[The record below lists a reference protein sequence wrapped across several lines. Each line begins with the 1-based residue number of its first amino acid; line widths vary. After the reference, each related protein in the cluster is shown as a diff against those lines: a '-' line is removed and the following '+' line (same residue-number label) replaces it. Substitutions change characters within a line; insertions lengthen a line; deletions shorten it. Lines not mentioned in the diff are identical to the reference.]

1 MSDDRL
7 ARLESVLRT
16 RGAQPAS
23 VLAGELGISQPT
35 LSRLLASAGERIVR
49 IGRARASRYALAH
62 SIARAGSHWPLYR
75 ISADGK
81 PETLGELHALHRD
94 EFFFEPQG
102 ARPALMHG
110 DFATGLFPGVPW
122 FLDDQRPQGF
132 LGRAFA
138 RRIAGDIDAPVDP
151 LIWRADD
158 IVLALLRHGDDQPG
172 DLVLGEASLRRAL
185 QNMLSPQGV
194 VAVEDRAKRYP
205 ELADAALRGEDIGS
219 SAGGEQPKFTVTLR
233 GADGCVPAIVKFSER
248 VGVPAGRRWADL
260 LICEHHAGHVLREH
274 GLPAAQSELVEADA
288 RIFLQS
294 SRFDRTSGLGRRGFV
309 SLAALDAAHYVHA
322 RIDWWRFAPQLQRDG
337 WLDADDARRLRLFS
351 WYGALI
357 ANSDMHLG
365 NAALQLRDLRPLP
378 LAPAYDMLPM
388 RFRPANSGEIVER
401 RYEIALP
408 TPEHQPDWHE
418 AALMAHVFWRRI
430 ADDPRISNEFRAI
443 AGDAGTLLQRA
454 LAHLSG

>member
-7 ARLESVLRT
+7 ARLESLLRT

-35 LSRLLASAGERIVR
+35 LSRLLTRAGERVVR

-81 PETLGELHALHRD
+81 SETLGELHALHRD
-94 EFFFEPQG
+94 EFFFEPRG
-102 ARPALMHG
+102 ERPALMQG

-122 FLDDQRPQGF
+122 FLGDQRPQGF
-132 LGRAFA
+132 LGRALA
-138 RRIAGDIDAPVDP
+138 RRIASDIDASIDP
-151 LIWRADD
+151 LVWRADD

-172 DLVLGEASLRRAL
+172 DLVLGEASLQRAL
-185 QNMLSPQGV
+185 QNVLAPRAVLSFD
-194 VAVEDRAKRYP
+194 ARARRYP
-205 ELADAALRGEDIGS
+205 ELADAALRGEDTGS
-219 SAGGEQPKFTVTLR
+219 AAGGEQAKFTVTLH
-233 GADGCVPAIVKFSER
+233 GADGYEPAIVKFSER

-260 LICEHHAGHVLREH
+260 LMCEHHAGNVLREH
-274 GLPAAQSELVEADA
+274 DLPAARSEILEADA

-294 SRFDRTSGLGRRGFV
+294 MRFDRTPVLGRGGFV
-309 SLAALDAAHYVHA
+309 SLAALDAAYYGHA
-322 RIDWWRFAPQLQRDG
+322 RIDWWRFAPQLERDG
-337 WLDADDARRLRLFS
+337 WLSTEDARRLRLFS

-357 ANSDMHLG
+357 GNSDMHLG

-388 RFRPANSGEIVER
+388 RFRPSNSGEIVER

-408 TPEHQPDWHE
+408 TPEHQSDWH
-418 AALMAHVFWRRI
+418 AAACMAQVFWRRI
-430 ADDPRISNEFRAI
+430 AEEPRISSEFRAI
-443 AGDAGTLLQRA
+443 ADDAGSMLQRA
-454 LAHLSG
+454 LAHLTG